1 MTKVRGH
8 KLIIIAIN
16 YYHAKG
22 VARYWNSDRYINT
35 EYQDKLIWYKLYRV
49 YQKAISS
56 QSKFHNPRGYEPQ
69 THPLFISDIHNNKFN
84 TPQELIKFIED
95 NFLGPTLSPKYKV
108 KTFQFLRVSPYVRPM
123 YTNPN
128 LNVSTIL
135 GRKKTTYRKPPPKIM
150 PKRKVMR

>member
-8 KLIIIAIN
+8 KLIAI
-16 YYHAKG
+16 AKG
-22 VARYWNSDRYINT
+22 VARYSDRYVDM
-35 EYQDKLIWYKLYRV
+35 EHQDKLIWYKLYRV

-56 QSKFHNPRGYEPQ
+56 QPKFQNPS
-69 THPLFISDIHNNKFN
+69 LFISDIHNNKFN

-95 NFLGPTLSPKYKV
+95 HFLDQSLSPKYKV

-150 PKRKVMR
+150 PKRKV

>member
-8 KLIIIAIN
+8 KLIAI
-16 YYHAKG
+16 AKG
-22 VARYWNSDRYINT
+22 VARYSDRYVGM
-35 EYQDKLIWYKLYRV
+35 EHQDKLIWYKLYRV

-56 QSKFHNPRGYEPQ
+56 QPKFQNPS
-69 THPLFISDIHNNKFN
+69 LFISDIHNNKFN

-95 NFLGPTLSPKYKV
+95 HFLDQSLRPKYKV
-108 KTFQFLRVSPYVRPM
+108 KTFQFLRVIPYGRNHFFQPM

-150 PKRKVMR
+150 PKRKV